1 MPLWPI
7 GATLCDECE
16 LLDMFEDEDDLAAP
30 LAPGAALQAALA
42 APGTVPVVYPSGPP
56 AFADPQAPAQPT
68 GPSASREAVTV
79 PPFLPAPLSA
89 SELMSAPTASF
100 AIRTGG
106 SAEVGGAPLRS
117 SDGQAAASAG
127 PAQTPQPPSASP
139 PQPLAPALPTTVPPA
154 FLPFLQQAL
163 TPTTPVPPHMLIP
176 PAARLISEAA
186 AAHASVV
193 EAQAAE
199 ELLREA
205 WAATLSLPVVNPAM
219 IAQLHQL
226 AMPHMPF
233 HTQLVTSQGAAAIM
247 AAARR
252 HRQGQQYRREHEALA
267 HAATEAGY
275 ETAARMPH

>member
-1 MPLWPI
+1 M
-7 GATLCDECE
+7 
-16 LLDMFEDEDDLAAP
+16 
-30 LAPGAALQAALA
+30 
-42 APGTVPVVYPSGPP
+42 
-56 AFADPQAPAQPT
+56 
-68 GPSASREAVTV
+68 

-100 AIRTGG
+100 AIRSGG

-117 SDGQAAASAG
+117 SDGQTAAAAG
-127 PAQTPQPPSASP
+127 PAQT
-139 PQPLAPALPTTVPPA
+139 PQPLAPALPTAVPPA

-176 PAARLISEAA
+176 PTARLISEAA
-186 AAHASVV
+186 AVHASVV

-199 ELLREA
+199 ALLREA
-205 WAATLSLPVVNPAM
+205 WAAALSLPVVNQAM

-233 HTQLVTSQGAAAIM
+233 HTQQVTSQGAAAIM

-252 HRQGQQYRREHEALA
+252 HREGQQYRREREALA
-267 HAATEAGY
+267 LATTDAGY
-275 ETAARMPH
+275 DTAARMPR